1 MSTGRDSDNI
11 PHSGWLLLH
20 ASAVFAFLYLPIA
33 ILILY
38 SFNGQGVG
46 GFPPHHLTLN
56 WYRILFADS
65 AIWDSVLN
73 SLQVAFAAMAIALAF
88 GIPAALA
95 LDRAQFPFKALFRRL
110 VLLPLILPGIITGLS
125 LLMLFNVAGTKLSLM
140 TIILGH
146 GTALI
151 SVATTEVFAG
161 LQKLDRRQEEASLDL
176 GANYWQT
183 FWRITVPN
191 LKLSIIGAALLI
203 FTLSMDEIA
212 VSFFLIGR
220 DNTLPLEI
228 WGRLRRGITPEIN
241 AASTIIFV
249 FSLLTIVV
257 WYRLR
262 LHSEAA
268 NESGSHEIG
277 MELLEPEAASGHGA

>member
-1 MSTGRDSDNI
+1 MELFVSAPTSI
-11 PHSGWLLLH
+11 PRSRWLS
-20 ASAVFAFLYLPIA
+20 AYAAAVFAFLYLPIA
-33 ILILY
+33 VLIIY
-38 SFNGQGVG
+38 SFNGEGVG
-46 GFPPHHLTLN
+46 GFPPHHLTLD
-56 WYRILFADS
+56 WYRTLFEDGP
-65 AIWDSVLN
+65 IWDSVLN
-73 SLQVAFAAMAIALAF
+73 SLQVAIAAMLLALTF

-95 LDRAQFPFKALFRRL
+95 LDRAEFPGKALFRRI

-125 LLMLFNVAGTKLSLM
+125 LLMLFNLVGKHLDLT

-241 AASTIIFV
+241 AVSTIIFL
-249 FSLLTIVV
+249 FSLITIVF

-262 LHSEAA
+262 VRSEADA
-268 NESGSHEIG
+268 ATA
-277 MELLEPEAASGHGA
+277 METSL

>member
-1 MSTGRDSDNI
+1 MNPGSRARG
-11 PHSGWLLLH
+11 PGWLPWH
-20 ASAVFAFLYLPIA
+20 AFAVFAFLYLPIVT
-33 ILILY
+33 LIVY
-38 SFNGQGVG
+38 SFNGAGVG
-46 GFPPHHLTLN
+46 GFPPRNLTLD
-56 WYRILFADS
+56 WYRVLFADD
-65 AIWDSVLN
+65 AIWTSVGN
-73 SLQVAFAAMAIALAF
+73 SLLVAFAAMAIALLF

-95 LDRAQFPFKALFRRL
+95 LDRAHFPGKALFRRL

-125 LLMLFNVAGTKLSLM
+125 LLMLFREADLKLGLL
-140 TIILGH
+140 TIVLGH

-161 LQKLDRRQEEASLDL
+161 LQKLDRTQEEASLDL
-176 GANYWQT
+176 GANYLET
-183 FWRITVPN
+183 FWHVTLPN
-191 LKLSIIGAALLI
+191 LRLSIIGAALLI

-241 AASTIIFV
+241 AISTLIFL
-249 FSLLTIVV
+249 FSLIAIVI

-262 LHSEAA
+262 ARAEGNLEVAA
-268 NESGSHEIG
+268 ELVAVTTPG
-277 MELLEPEAASGHGA
+277 MSS